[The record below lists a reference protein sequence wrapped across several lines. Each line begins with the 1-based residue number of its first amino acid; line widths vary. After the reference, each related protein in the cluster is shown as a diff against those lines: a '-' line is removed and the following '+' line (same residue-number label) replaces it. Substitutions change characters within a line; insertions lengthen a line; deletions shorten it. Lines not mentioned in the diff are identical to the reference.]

1 MKLRTRL
8 AVLVAVSVGLAVVA
22 LAGVATVTTR
32 DILRDGVDRA
42 LEQRARGE
50 ADPRRP
56 GPRGR
61 PGADPL
67 GAGDTTSRVFEA
79 DGDVL
84 SGPAMTPGA
93 PLTERDLAVAAGAEA
108 AYFRDADVD
117 GDHLRILTVPLG
129 DGRALQLARSVS
141 GLDETLSQLTLL
153 FVILGAVGVAA
164 SGVIGWL
171 VAQRSLRPVDD
182 LTVAAERVAA
192 ERDLSAEIAVERD
205 DEVGR
210 LARTFNQMLA
220 ALRTSRDQ
228 QQQLISDASHELRT
242 PLTSLRTN
250 IDVLDRLDELAP
262 EDRTALLV
270 DLRTEMAELSA
281 LVTELVDLATEE
293 AQAPEPIAPLRLD
306 EVVARLAARTA
317 RRTGLAVTCDLA
329 RTTVAGRSSR
339 LERAVG
345 NLLDNAAKWSP
356 EGGTIRVHLADGA
369 LVVADEGPGIDE
381 ADLAKV
387 FDRFYRADAARGTP
401 GSGLGLAIV
410 RQIVE
415 DHGGRVIAGRA
426 PGGGA
431 AVGFRLP
438 TAPETSA

>member
-22 LAGVATVTTR
+22 LALVATVTTR
-32 DILRDGVDRA
+32 NILRDGVDRA

-50 ADPRRP
+50 AGPRRP
-56 GPRGR
+56 GP
-61 PGADPL
+61 PADPL
-67 GAGDTTSRVFEA
+67 GVGDTTTRVFTA
-79 DGDVL
+79 DGRVL
-84 SGPAMTPGA
+84 DGVGATPGTA
-93 PLTERDLAVAAGAEA
+93 LTERDLAVAAGTEA
-108 AYFRDADVD
+108 AYFSDREVD
-117 GDHLRILTVPLG
+117 GDHLRILTMPLG

-141 GLDETLSQLTLL
+141 GLDDTLARLTLIY
-153 FVILGAVGVAA
+153 VILGVSGVAA
-164 SGVIGWL
+164 AGLIGWV
-171 VAQRSLRPVDD
+171 VAERSLQPVQD

-192 ERDLSAEIAVERD
+192 ERDLTAEIDVERD

-210 LARTFNQMLA
+210 LARTFNQMLR
-220 ALRTSRDQ
+220 ALRASREQ

-250 IDVLDRLDELAP
+250 IDVLDRLDELPA
-262 EDRTALLV
+262 EDRAALLA
-270 DLRTEMAELSA
+270 DLRSEMTELSA

-293 AQAPEPIAPLRLD
+293 AQVTEAVAPLRLD
-306 EVVARLAARTA
+306 ELVDRLAARTE
-317 RRTGLAVTCDLA
+317 RRSGLTVTCDLA
-329 RTTVAGRSSR
+329 PTTVAGRTSR
-339 LERAVG
+339 LERAVA

-356 EGGTIRVHLADGA
+356 PGGRIDVRLADGA
-369 LVVADEGPGIDE
+369 LVVSDQGPGIDE

-415 DHGGRVIAGRA
+415 DHGGRVVASRA

-438 TAPETSA
+438 TIPPPPTA